1 MTNQDKQEFEAAL
14 AAMAAEWPPYPDR
27 FSAAEIIQHLTP
39 YLTPGWVERIGEVID
54 RRTRTVVTVV
64 EGLINLGNVSAV
76 MRSAEAL
83 GFHQFHIIEGGTRF
97 KNSSRT
103 SQGADKWLH
112 VKRWPD
118 ATACVPQLQEQGY
131 QVVVTHLDDTAVTID
146 KIDFTK
152 PTALVFGNEK
162 NGVSEEM
169 LALADKRCI
178 IPMAGFVESFNISVA
193 VAVGLYH
200 AYNDRMTRQG
210 FHGDMTPDQK
220 EELLAAYYFR
230 SVKHAE
236 EILKKSENA

>member
-1 MTNQDKQEFEAAL
+1 MTNQDKQEFEAAI
-14 AAMAAEWPPYPDR
+14 AAMTTAWPPYPDR

-39 YLTPGWVERIGEVID
+39 YLTLGRMERIGAVID
-54 RRTRTVVTVV
+54 QRTTTVITVV

-118 ATACVPQLQEQGY
+118 AAACIPNLQQQGY
-131 QVVVTHLDDTAVTID
+131 QVVVTHLDDTAVTINQ
-146 KIDFTK
+146 IDFTK

-162 NGVSEEM
+162 HGVTEEM
-169 LALADKRCI
+169 LSLADKRCI

-193 VAVGLYH
+193 AAVGLYH

-210 FHGDMTPDQK
+210 YHGDLTEEKK

-230 SVKHAE
+230 GVKHAE
-236 EILKKSENA
+236 DILRKVKNA